1 MITVKIS
8 DLINSTEVLQK
19 LAGTSLKAR
28 LAWQVARL
36 LKAAEGEIQSF
47 NETRLNLIK
56 KYGVKDE
63 SGELIT
69 DEKGNCQIIP
79 EGIEDF
85 SRELNELI
93 DTNVEINANK
103 ISIDDLDNI
112 EFTPSEMDILKIFID
127 FGE

>member
-63 SGELIT
+63 NGELIT